1 MTTTRVR
8 VIGASAAAIRQL
20 RAIAPAR
27 VDVVDEPLAEIDWML
42 VATGGQRS
50 EAIRSSGLPPFRVL
64 EVPAIAGDL
73 DRPDTDALRAV
84 LVKIAGIGVWRA
96 AISPLGIRL
105 AAVIVRRLTA

>member
-1 MTTTRVR
+1 MTRTRVR

-20 RAIAPAR
+20 RAIAPAQL
-27 VDVVDEPLAEIDWML
+27 DVVDEPLAEIDWIL

-64 EVPAIAGDL
+64 EVPGLTGDL
-73 DRPDTDALRAV
+73 DPSDSDALRPV

-96 AISPLGIRL
+96 EISPLGTRL